1 MALLTVL
8 NGYMAMQGIWGKEAE
23 KYSRIV
29 VMNTQGFS
37 GPVPIA
43 YLDRIRSVPGV
54 EAATPYAWYGGN
66 YKEER
71 MPLSP
76 FGTDP
81 QKVFR
86 VLGEFSLHPQQLPA
100 LSKKRNRCLV
110 GPRPAGGAPWKG

>member
-71 MPLSP
+71 MPFSQ
-76 FGTDP
+76 FGADP
-81 QKVFR
+81 QRVFR
-86 VLGEFSLHPQQLPA
+86 VWDGFSIDPPQLPA
-100 LSKKRNRCLV
+100 LQKKNQRV
-110 GPRPAGGAPWKG
+110 VPGPRPA